1 MGRQDTKLNISMD
14 GALMQDIAPISQTG
28 HEKLREELSRLEKE
42 SVELGRRVAEA
53 RAMGDLKENGEYIY
67 GRQNLG
73 FVEGRIGEIKGK
85 LSYSQIVDC
94 TQVTCDRAGFGT
106 AVTLLDLQTQKKV
119 VYHLLGP
126 HDAELSKDGIS
137 ILSPVGKAI
146 VGRAVGDKFSVMVP
160 RGERHL
166 ELLEIDKLSIK

>member
-1 MGRQDTKLNISMD
+1 
-14 GALMQDIAPISQTG
+14 MQDIIPISHTG
-28 HEKLREELSRLEKE
+28 HEKLKEELSRLEIE

-85 LSYSQIVDC
+85 LNYSHVVDC
-94 TQVTCDRAGFGT
+94 SQVSCEKAGFGT
-106 AVTLLDLQTQKKV
+106 AVTLLDLHSQKKV

-126 HDAELSKDGIS
+126 HDSDLSEDGIS

-146 VGRAVGDKFSVMVP
+146 VGLAIGEKVTVKVP
-160 RGERHL
+160 RGERHF
-166 ELLEIDKLSIK
+166 ELLEIGKLAIK

>member
-1 MGRQDTKLNISMD
+1 
-14 GALMQDIAPISQTG
+14 MQDITPISQTG
-28 HEKLREELSRLEKE
+28 HVKLTEELGRLEKE

-53 RAMGDLKENGEYIY
+53 RAMGDLRENGEYIY

-85 LSYSQIVDC
+85 LNHSHVVDC
-94 TQVTCDRAGFGT
+94 AEVSCDRAGFGT
-106 AVTLLDLQTQKKV
+106 ALTLLDLQSQKNV

-126 HDAELSKDGIS
+126 HDCDLTKDGIS

-146 VGRAVGDKFSVMVP
+146 VGLVVGDKVSVKVP

-166 ELLEIDKLSIK
+166 ELLKIDKLPIK

>member
-1 MGRQDTKLNISMD
+1 MD
-14 GALMQDIAPISQTG
+14 DIVPISQTG
-28 HEKLREELSRLEKE
+28 HVKLKEELSRLEKE

-85 LSYSQIVDC
+85 LNSSRVVDC
-94 TQVTCDRAGFGT
+94 TEVSCDRAGFGT
-106 AVTLLDLQTQKKV
+106 AVTLLDLGTQKKV

-126 HDAELSKDGIS
+126 HDAELSHDGIS
-137 ILSPVGKAI
+137 ILSPVGKAL
-146 VGRAVGDKFSVMVP
+146 VGLAIGEKVSVKVP
-160 RGERHL
+160 RGERHF
-166 ELLEIDKLSIK
+166 ELLEIGKLPIK

>member
-1 MGRQDTKLNISMD
+1 MDT
-14 GALMQDIAPISQTG
+14 ATMQDIAPISQTG
-28 HEKLREELSRLEKE
+28 LDKLKEELVRLEKE

-85 LSYSQIVDC
+85 LSYSRVVDSAHI
-94 TQVTCDRAGFGT
+94 TCDRAGFGT
-106 AVTLLDLQTQKKV
+106 GVTLLDLQTQKKV

-137 ILSPVGKAI
+137 VLSPVGKAI
-146 VGRAVGDKFSVMVP
+146 VGLAVGDKVVVKVP

-166 ELLEIDKLSIK
+166 ELLEIEKLSIQ